1 MVGVNIASLSGTCRV
16 TTRGLLVY
24 GGDQA
29 VAVERIISGGCEL
42 RARAGR

>member
-1 MVGVNIASLSGTCRV
+1 MNIARLSGAGGIP
-16 TTRGLLVY
+16 TRRLLVY

-42 RARAGR
+42 RAGAGR